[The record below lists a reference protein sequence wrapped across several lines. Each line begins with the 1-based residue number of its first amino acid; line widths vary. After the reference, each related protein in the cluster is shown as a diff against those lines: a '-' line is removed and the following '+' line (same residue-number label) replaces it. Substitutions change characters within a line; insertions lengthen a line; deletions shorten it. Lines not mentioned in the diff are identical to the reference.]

1 MKKWL
6 LSLVTALV
14 LAACGDTDTADNT
27 TKTNEE
33 IIEEGTVGFEVLGGS
48 ITEASSVPAE
58 EKEKILATFNEYI
71 ESFNTEDIDRYA
83 QTLSK
88 NPKGFNYD
96 QELDDVQRT
105 FEQYSVIDRKA
116 ENITIVKYSE
126 KEAQVFSTMTAN
138 MIEEVSGI
146 EVVGEARTVVVL
158 VKEEGKWKVT
168 SVHAMD
174 NQ

>member
-1 MKKWL
+1 M
-6 LSLVTALV
+6 
-14 LAACGDTDTADNT
+14 
-27 TKTNEE
+27 
-33 IIEEGTVGFEVLGGS
+33 
-48 ITEASSVPAE
+48 
-58 EKEKILATFNEYI
+58 
-71 ESFNTEDIDRYA
+71 
-83 QTLSK
+83 SK

-105 FEQYSVIDRKA
+105 FEQYSVIVRKA